1 MTYTG
6 KISLAVC
13 VYFPSYSIKC
23 ISCFMLKAFGDV
35 IKFEYLTL
43 KYDLL
48 DNEKSL
54 RSEKKNIFPG
64 FISALV

>member
-1 MTYTG
+1 
-6 KISLAVC
+6 
-13 VYFPSYSIKC
+13 
-23 ISCFMLKAFGDV
+23 MLKAFGDV

-43 KYDLL
+43 KYDFL